1 MTEITVNGMT
11 CTSCATHVKDA
22 LEKIPG
28 VNAAVVSYPESR
40 AQVMADTAV
49 SHNQLLAA
57 IAALGYQGSI
67 RVGDFKDEPK
77 IRDALEGAGLHI
89 AIIGSGGAAMAAAL
103 KAVEQGATVTLIER
117 GTIGGTCVN
126 IGCVPSKIMIRAAH
140 IAHLRR
146 ESPFDGGIAAT
157 VPAIDRSKLLAQQQA
172 RVDELRHAKYE
183 GILDGNPAITVLH
196 GEARFKDDQSLV
208 VRLNEGGEREVT
220 FDRCLVAT
228 GASPAVPPIPGLKE
242 SPYWTSTEA
251 LVSDTIP
258 ARLAVIGSSV
268 VALELAQAFA
278 RLGSQVTILAR
289 STLFFREDP
298 AIGEAVTAAFRA
310 EGIEVLE
317 HTQASQVAHVN
328 GEFVLTTG
336 HGELRA
342 DKLLVATG
350 RAPNTRSLALDA
362 AGVTVNAQGAIVI
375 DQGMRTSNPNI
386 YAAGDCTDQPQFV
399 YVAAAA
405 GTRAAINMTGG
416 DAALNLT
423 AMPAVV
429 FTDPQVATVGYSE
442 AEAHHDGIETDSRT
456 LTLDNVPRALANFD
470 TRGFIKLVIE
480 EGSGRLI
487 GVQAVAP
494 EAGELIQT
502 AVLAIRNRMTV
513 QELADQ
519 LFPYLTMVEGLKL
532 AAQTPLGE
540 ICRYRVCRVMPSSR
554 HRSPTLV
561 SGCPIAAIARR
572 SLAAVILNG
581 RPPFRPR
588 ARADAKPAMVRSA
601 INSRSNSA
609 NAAKMPKTSLPAAVV
624 VSMAAPW
631 PVNTLRPM
639 PRAVRSCTVLMRWR
653 KSRPSRS
660 SFHTT
665 SVSPG
670 RSAFRQLTKPGR
682 SSRLPDAWSS

>member
-1 MTEITVNGMT
+1 MTEVTVNGMT
-11 CTSCATHVKDA
+11 CTTCATHVQDA

-28 VNAAVVSYPESR
+28 VKSAVVSYPESR

-49 SHNQLLAA
+49 RHDQILAT
-57 IAALGYQGSI
+57 IAALGYQGLI
-67 RVGDFKDEPK
+67 RVGDFKDEEK
-77 IRDALEGAGLHI
+77 IRDVLAGAGLHI

-103 KAVEQGATVTLIER
+103 KAVEQGAQVTLIER

-126 IGCVPSKIMIRAAH
+126 VGCVPSKIMIRAAH
-140 IAHLRR
+140 VAHLRR
-146 ESPFDGGIAAT
+146 ESPFDGGMPPTPPTILR
-157 VPAIDRSKLLAQQQA
+157 DRLLAQQQA

-183 GILDGNPAITVLH
+183 GILDSNPAITVLH
-196 GEARFKDDQSLV
+196 GEARFKDGQSLV
-208 VRLNEGGEREVT
+208 VRLNDGNERAVA

-258 ARLAVIGSSV
+258 KRLAVIGSSV

-278 RLGSQVTILAR
+278 RLGSKVTILAR

-317 HTQASQVAHVN
+317 HTQASQVAHEG

-336 HGELRA
+336 HGEIRA

-350 RAPNTRSLALDA
+350 RSPNTRSLALDA
-362 AGVTVNAQGAIVI
+362 AGITLNPQGAIVI
-375 DQGMRTSNPNI
+375 DSGMRTSVEHI

-416 DAALNLT
+416 DAVLNLT

-456 LTLDNVPRALANFD
+456 LMLDNVPRALANFD
-470 TRGFIKLVIE
+470 TRGFIKLVVE

-502 AVLAIRNRMTV
+502 AALAIRNRMTV

-532 AAQTPLGE
+532 AAQTFNKDVKQL
-540 ICRYRVCRVMPSSR
+540 
-554 HRSPTLV
+554 
-561 SGCPIAAIARR
+561 
-572 SLAAVILNG
+572 
-581 RPPFRPR
+581 
-588 ARADAKPAMVRSA
+588 
-601 INSRSNSA
+601 
-609 NAAKMPKTSLPAAVV
+609 
-624 VSMAAPW
+624 
-631 PVNTLRPM
+631 
-639 PRAVRSCTVLMRWR
+639 SCCA
-653 KSRPSRS
+653 
-660 SFHTT
+660 
-665 SVSPG
+665 G
-670 RSAFRQLTKPGR
+670 
-682 SSRLPDAWSS
+682 

>member
-1 MTEITVNGMT
+1 MAEAITLHIEGMT
-11 CTSCATHVKDA
+11 CTSCAEHVQQA
-22 LEKIPG
+22 LTNVPG
-28 VNAAVVSYPESR
+28 VRAASVSYPQRQADIEADAGVSVAPLVAAVATLGYR
-40 AQVMADTAV
+40 ARLTDTPNKPAG
-49 SHNQLLAA
+49 LLDK
-57 IAALGYQGSI
+57 ALGWLGGETKH
-67 RVGDFKDEPK
+67 VGGEQ
-77 IRDALEGAGLHI
+77 ALHVAV
-89 AIIGSGGAAMAAAL
+89 IGSGGAAMAAAL
-103 KAVEQGATVTLIER
+103 KAVEQGARVTLIER

-126 IGCVPSKIMIRAAH
+126 VGCVPSKIMIRAAH

-146 ESPFDGGIAAT
+146 ESPFDGGMPPTPPTIL
-157 VPAIDRSKLLAQQQA
+157 RERLLAQQQA

-183 GILDGNPAITVLH
+183 GILDDNPAISVLH
-196 GEARFKDDQSLV
+196 GEARFKDAHSLTV
-208 VRLNEGGEREVT
+208 QLNGGGERVLA
-220 FDRCLVAT
+220 FDRCLIAT
-228 GASPAVPPIPGLKE
+228 GASPAVPPIPGLKDT
-242 SPYWTSTEA
+242 PYWTSTEA

-258 ARLAVIGSSV
+258 ERLAVIGSSV

-278 RLGSQVTILAR
+278 RLGSKVTILAR

-298 AIGEAVTAAFRA
+298 AIGEAITAAFRA

-317 HTQASQVAHVN
+317 HTQASQVAHEG
-328 GEFVLTTG
+328 GEFVLTTA

-350 RAPNTRSLALDA
+350 RSPNTRSLALDA
-362 AGVTVNAQGAIVI
+362 AGVALNLQGAIVI
-375 DQGMRTSNPNI
+375 DVGMRTSTPDI

-416 DAALNLT
+416 DAALNLA

-442 AEAHHDGIETDSRT
+442 AEAQHDGIETDSRT

-532 AAQTPLGE
+532 AAQTFNKDVKQL
-540 ICRYRVCRVMPSSR
+540 
-554 HRSPTLV
+554 
-561 SGCPIAAIARR
+561 
-572 SLAAVILNG
+572 
-581 RPPFRPR
+581 
-588 ARADAKPAMVRSA
+588 
-601 INSRSNSA
+601 
-609 NAAKMPKTSLPAAVV
+609 
-624 VSMAAPW
+624 
-631 PVNTLRPM
+631 
-639 PRAVRSCTVLMRWR
+639 SCCA
-653 KSRPSRS
+653 
-660 SFHTT
+660 
-665 SVSPG
+665 G
-670 RSAFRQLTKPGR
+670 
-682 SSRLPDAWSS
+682 